1 MKELMFSLSKFQA
14 ELKTAYI
21 GKPIYIFEALDST
34 NSYLKSL
41 TVSGANTG
49 TCVLAEYQWAGRG
62 RHHRAWISSPYLN
75 LTFSI
80 LVPNQ
85 KTLQQPGALSLIIS
99 AAIAVGVETYVGLPV
114 ETRWPND
121 LLLNG
126 RKFAGILLE
135 NVPNDPT
142 KIVAGIGINVNQ
154 TDFPPDILLRA
165 TSLRLMTGREIP
177 REPLLAHLLKNVEG
191 ALALEVNDAL
201 QAWERRF
208 LLTGKTVKLDLGNEQ
223 IVGTVEGVGKDG
235 ELLLRDGMG
244 VIRHFYAGEIYQ
256 VLQ

>member
-1 MKELMFSLSKFQA
+1 MFSLLKFQA

-21 GKPIYIFEALDST
+21 GRPIYVFEALDST

-41 TVSGANTG
+41 SVSGANIG

-62 RHHRAWISSPYLN
+62 RHHRAWVSSPYLN

-80 LVPNQ
+80 LLPNQ
-85 KTLQQPGALSLIIS
+85 KTLRQPGALSLIIS
-99 AAIAVGVETYVGLPV
+99 AAIAQGVETYVGFPV

-121 LLLNG
+121 LFLNG

-135 NVPNDPT
+135 SVPNDPT

-154 TDFPPDILLRA
+154 TDFPPDILLKA
-165 TSLRLMTGREIP
+165 TSLRLITGREIP
-177 REPLLAHLLKNVEG
+177 REPLLA
-191 ALALEVNDAL
+191 VNAGDAL
-201 QAWERRF
+201 QAWKERF
-208 LLTGKTVKLDLGNEQ
+208 HLTGKIVKLDLGNEQ
-223 IVGTVEGVGKDG
+223 IVGTIEDVGEDG

-244 VIRHFYAGEIYQ
+244 IIRHFYAGEIYQ

>member
-1 MKELMFSLSKFQA
+1 MFSLLKFQA

-21 GKPIYIFEALDST
+21 GRPIYVFEALDST

-41 TVSGANTG
+41 TVSGANIG
-49 TCVLAEYQWAGRG
+49 TCVFADYQWAGRG
-62 RHHRAWISSPYLN
+62 RHHRAWVSSPYLN

-85 KTLQQPGALSLIIS
+85 ETLRQPGVLSLIIS
-99 AAIAVGVETYVGLPV
+99 AAIAQGVETYVGIPV

-121 LLLNG
+121 LFLNG

-135 NVPNDPT
+135 SVPNDPT

-154 TDFPPDILLRA
+154 TDFPPDILLKA
-165 TSLRLMTGREIP
+165 TSLRLITGREIP
-177 REPLLAHLLKNVEG
+177 REPLLAHLLKKVEETLAVNVG
-191 ALALEVNDAL
+191 DAL
-201 QAWERRF
+201 QAWKERF
-208 LLTGKTVKLDLGNEQ
+208 HLTGKIVKLDLGNEQ
-223 IVGTVEGVGKDG
+223 IVGTIEDVGEDG

-244 VIRHFYAGEIYQ
+244 IIRHFYAGEIYQ